1 MKLLKAEITE
11 FGKYRQF
18 SFDFTA
24 GNQLIF
30 GANEAGKSTLYH
42 FIKAI
47 LFGFP
52 KKQKRKRDYEID
64 HAYYGGALEIEI
76 DGEVLRIERMKH
88 LNKGKATVI
97 IGDEIFPESYLQK
110 RLAPLDSQLFEQVFT
125 FDQEQLQ
132 QITQLDEKHLQSALL
147 SLGITGSQQLFLQAE
162 QEEKER
168 NKIFTSRGR
177 VLPLNQ
183 KLAEYQA
190 LQASIYT
197 LAEKQK
203 ELAVHSQQLQSL
215 KNTQKDLQK
224 QWLSLQ
230 KQAQQIK
237 QQQTHFSLFEEY
249 QSLQQKDL
257 QLADAADVQVLQQF
271 MQQSQQLNQD
281 IQVLESRLSQLEQ
294 KQLSKR
300 YLFYLDHEEQI
311 DQLLQSE
318 GTLYQDI
325 QAHKQITQQLAQL
338 PDNTKVQ
345 ETVSQEF
352 VAQYTQIQTQLATLT
367 SQITSAQH
375 NQQVAEEKLNQFERQ
390 HPELF
395 AQIKATTSTKPL
407 LITGFVGVLLSLL
420 LMKFSPLF
428 GGLVFVST
436 ILLVGLLYLQV
447 YRALDSEPIKQQWR
461 LYLQDL
467 DEKNQAYQNLLEE
480 QRTMQEKFQ
489 ALRSQLPL
497 DLQHLDHVSFIQEL
511 AKRDQAAQISKN
523 AQQQRQM
530 LNAKLAQLNQ
540 NMAQFRKTAD
550 FLYEWLPIANL
561 SIAEQLGKIRQFKE
575 EMQQEKIARASHP
588 VTQIMEQISQKRQAQ
603 QDLLK
608 QNQTLLA
615 KYQIQQ
621 VSDLELWFRQMQE
634 RASQVKR
641 KTELAQMLKGLY
653 PDAMTKEQ
661 LASQEQ
667 QILSQE
673 TQLQVQKDQNLTQIK
688 QIEVSLAQQMK
699 DLTLPQLYQKEEQL
713 KAEIQELIYEWSV
726 HFVIEKQ
733 LQFLADQLSE
743 SQLPF
748 LFEKA
753 GLYMQILT
761 NQRYDKVQ
769 MKDNELF
776 VNQQSIYQLST
787 GTKDQLIMALR
798 FAYLAVQ
805 QKNISP
811 VVIDDGWL
819 HYDSQRKRSLA
830 QLLAEFA
837 KDYQVICLSSDREM
851 VSYYQELHQ
860 VVKPLS

>member
-18 SFDFTA
+18 SFDFTG

-42 FIKAI
+42 FIKAM

-52 KKQKRKRDYEID
+52 KKQKRKRDYETD

-190 LQASIYT
+190 LQANIYT

-203 ELAVHSQQLQSL
+203 ELAAQSQQLQSL
-215 KNTQKDLQK
+215 KNAQKDLQK

-271 MQQSQQLNQD
+271 MQQSQQLSQD
-281 IQVLESRLSQLEQ
+281 IQVLESRVSQLEQ

-311 DQLLQSE
+311 SQLLQSE

-325 QAHKQITQQLAQL
+325 QAHKQITQQLVQL

-352 VAQYTQIQTQLATLT
+352 VAQYTQIQSQLATLT
-367 SQITSAQH
+367 SQLTHAQH
-375 NQQVAEEKLNQFERQ
+375 AQQVAEEKLNQFERQ

-395 AQIKATTSTKPL
+395 AQTEVTTSTKPL

-436 ILLVGLLYLQV
+436 ILLVGLLYLRV

-480 QRTMQEKFQ
+480 QGTMQEKFQ

-530 LNAKLAQLNQ
+530 LNTKLAQLNQ

-621 VSDLELWFRQMQE
+621 VSDLPLWFRQMQE

-699 DLTLPQLYQKEEQL
+699 DLTLPELYQKEAQL
-713 KAEIQELIYEWSV
+713 KSEIQELIYEWSV

-733 LQFLADQLSE
+733 LQFMADQLSE

-798 FAYLAVQ
+798 FAYLAMQ
-805 QKNISP
+805 QKSISP

>member
-30 GANEAGKSTLYH
+30 GANETGKSTLYH
-42 FIKAI
+42 FIKAM

-52 KKQKRKRDYEID
+52 KKQKRKRDYETD

-183 KLAEYQA
+183 KLAEYQVLKA
-190 LQASIYT
+190 NIYT

-203 ELAVHSQQLQSL
+203 ELAAQSQQLQSL
-215 KNTQKDLQK
+215 KNAQKDLQK
-224 QWLSLQ
+224 QWLSIQ
-230 KQAQQIK
+230 KQAQKIK
-237 QQQTHFSLFEEY
+237 QQQTHFALFEEY

-271 MQQSQQLNQD
+271 MQQSQQLSQD

-311 DQLLQSE
+311 SQLLQSE

-338 PDNTKVQ
+338 PDNTQDQ

-367 SQITSAQH
+367 SQLTHAQH
-375 NQQVAEEKLNQFERQ
+375 NQQVAEEKLNQFEQQ

-395 AQIKATTSTKPL
+395 AQTKATNSPKPL
-407 LITGFVGVLLSLL
+407 IITGIVGGLLSLL

-428 GGLVFVST
+428 GGLVFVLT
-436 ILLVGLLYLQV
+436 FILVGLLYLRV

-467 DEKNQAYQNLLEE
+467 DEKNQVYQNLLDE
-480 QRTMQEKFQ
+480 QGTMQEKFQ

-530 LNAKLAQLNQ
+530 LNAKLAQLDQ
-540 NMAQFRKTAD
+540 NMAQFRQTAD
-550 FLYEWLPIANL
+550 FLYEWLPIAHL
-561 SIAEQLGKIRQFKE
+561 TIVEQLRQIRQFKE
-575 EMQQEKIARASHP
+575 EMQQEKIARAAHP

-621 VSDLELWFRQMQE
+621 VSDLPLWFRQMQE

-653 PDAMTKEQ
+653 PDAMTKAQ

-667 QILSQE
+667 EILRQE

-699 DLTLPQLYQKEEQL
+699 DLTLPELYQKEEQL

-733 LQFLADQLSE
+733 LHFLADQLSE
-743 SQLPF
+743 SQLPY
-748 LFEKA
+748 LFEQA
-753 GLYMQILT
+753 GHFMQILT
-761 NQRYDKVQ
+761 NQRYDKIQ
-769 MKDNELF
+769 MKENELF

-798 FAYLAVQ
+798 FAYLAMQ

-830 QLLAEFA
+830 QLLAAFA

>member
-42 FIKAI
+42 FIKAM

-52 KKQKRKRDYEID
+52 KKQKRKRDYETN

-190 LQASIYT
+190 LQANIYT

-203 ELAVHSQQLQSL
+203 ELAAQSQQLQTL
-215 KNTQKDLQK
+215 KNAQKDLQK

-271 MQQSQQLNQD
+271 MQQSQQLSQD

-311 DQLLQSE
+311 DHLLQSE

-338 PDNTKVQ
+338 PDNIQDQV
-345 ETVSQEF
+345 TVSQGF

-367 SQITSAQH
+367 SQLTSAQH

-395 AQIKATTSTKPL
+395 AQIKATTSPKPL
-407 LITGFVGVLLSLL
+407 LITGMVGVLLSLL
-420 LMKFSPLF
+420 FMKFSPLF
-428 GGLVFVST
+428 GGLVFVLT
-436 ILLVGLLYLQV
+436 ILLAGLLYVRV
-447 YRALDSEPIKQQWR
+447 YRASDSEPIKQQWR

-467 DEKNQAYQNLLEE
+467 DEKNQTYQNLLDE
-480 QRTMQEKFQ
+480 QRTMQDKFQ
-489 ALRSQLPL
+489 VLRSQLPL

-523 AQQQRQM
+523 AQQQRQD
-530 LNAKLAQLNQ
+530 LRAKLAQLDQ

-550 FLYEWLPIANL
+550 FLYEWLPIAHL
-561 SIAEQLGKIRQFKE
+561 TIAEQLGQIRQFKE
-575 EMQQEKIARASHP
+575 EMQKEKIARAAHP

-621 VSDLELWFRQMQE
+621 VSDLPLWFRQMQE

-661 LASQEQ
+661 LASQEK

-673 TQLQVQKDQNLTQIK
+673 TQLQMQQDQNLTQIK
-688 QIEVSLAQQMK
+688 QIEVSLAQQMN
-699 DLTLPQLYQKEEQL
+699 DLTLPQLYQKEAQL
-713 KAEIQELIYEWSV
+713 KSEIQELIYEWSV

-743 SQLPF
+743 SQLPY
-748 LFEKA
+748 LFEQA
-753 GLYMQILT
+753 GHFMQILT
-761 NQRYDKVQ
+761 NQRYDKIQ
-769 MKDNELF
+769 MKENELF

-798 FAYLAVQ
+798 FAYLAMQ
-805 QKNISP
+805 RKNISP

>member
-42 FIKAI
+42 FIKAM

-52 KKQKRKRDYEID
+52 KKQKRKRDYETD

-132 QITQLDEKHLQSALL
+132 QITQLDEKYLQAALL

-190 LQASIYT
+190 LQANIYT

-203 ELAVHSQQLQSL
+203 ELAAQSQQLQSL
-215 KNTQKDLQK
+215 KNAQKDLQK

-271 MQQSQQLNQD
+271 MQQSQQLSQD
-281 IQVLESRLSQLEQ
+281 IQVLESRVSQLEQ

-311 DQLLQSE
+311 SQLLQSE

-352 VAQYTQIQTQLATLT
+352 VAQYTQIQSQLATLT
-367 SQITSAQH
+367 SQLTHAQH
-375 NQQVAEEKLNQFERQ
+375 AQQVAEEKLNQFEQQ

-395 AQIKATTSTKPL
+395 AQTKATTSPKPL

-436 ILLVGLLYLQV
+436 ILLVGLLYLRV

-480 QRTMQEKFQ
+480 QGTMQEKFQ

-540 NMAQFRKTAD
+540 NMTQFRKTAD

-621 VSDLELWFRQMQE
+621 ISDLPLWFRQMQE

-699 DLTLPQLYQKEEQL
+699 DLTLPELYQKEEQL

-733 LQFLADQLSE
+733 LQFMADQLSE

-798 FAYLAVQ
+798 FAYLAMQ
-805 QKNISP
+805 QKSISP

-851 VSYYQELHQ
+851 VTYYQELHQ

>member
-42 FIKAI
+42 FIKAM

-52 KKQKRKRDYEID
+52 KKQKRKRDYETD

-132 QITQLDEKHLQSALL
+132 QITQLDEKYLQSALL

-190 LQASIYT
+190 LQANIYT

-203 ELAVHSQQLQSL
+203 ELAAQSQQLQSL
-215 KNTQKDLQK
+215 KNAQKDLQK
-224 QWLSLQ
+224 QWLSIQ
-230 KQAQQIK
+230 KQAQKIK
-237 QQQTHFSLFEEY
+237 QQQTHFALFEEY

-311 DQLLQSE
+311 SQLLQSE

-338 PDNTKVQ
+338 PDNTQDQ

-367 SQITSAQH
+367 SQLTHAQH
-375 NQQVAEEKLNQFERQ
+375 TQKVAEEKLNQFEQQ

-395 AQIKATTSTKPL
+395 AQTKATTSPKPL
-407 LITGFVGVLLSLL
+407 IITGFVGVLFSLL

-428 GGLVFVST
+428 GGLVFVLT
-436 ILLVGLLYLQV
+436 ILLAGFLYLRV
-447 YRALDSEPIKQQWR
+447 YRTSDSEPIKQQWR

-467 DEKNQAYQNLLEE
+467 DEKNQVYQNLLDE
-480 QRTMQEKFQ
+480 QRTLQDQFQ

-523 AQQQRQM
+523 VQQQRQT
-530 LNAKLAQLNQ
+530 LRAKLAQLDQ
-540 NMAQFRKTAD
+540 NMAQFRQTAD
-550 FLYEWLPIANL
+550 FLYEWLPIAHL
-561 SIAEQLGKIRQFKE
+561 TIAEQLGQIRQFKE
-575 EMQQEKIARASHP
+575 EMQKEKMARAAHP

-621 VSDLELWFRQMQE
+621 VSDLPLWFRQMQE

-653 PDAMTKEQ
+653 PDAMTKAQ

-667 QILSQE
+667 EILRQE

-699 DLTLPQLYQKEEQL
+699 DLTLPELYQKEEQL

-733 LQFLADQLSE
+733 LQFMADQLSE
-743 SQLPF
+743 SQLPY
-748 LFEKA
+748 LFEQA
-753 GLYMQILT
+753 GHFMQILT
-761 NQRYDKVQ
+761 NQRYDKIQ
-769 MKDNELF
+769 MKENELF

-798 FAYLAVQ
+798 FAYLSVQ

>member
-11 FGKYRQF
+11 FGKYHQF

-42 FIKAI
+42 FIKAM

-52 KKQKRKRDYEID
+52 KKQKRKRDYETN

-110 RLAPLDSQLFEQVFT
+110 RLSPLDSQLFEQVFT

-190 LQASIYT
+190 LQANIYT

-203 ELAVHSQQLQSL
+203 ELAAQSQQLQSL
-215 KNTQKDLQK
+215 KNAQKDLQK

-230 KQAQQIK
+230 KKAQKIK
-237 QQQTHFSLFEEY
+237 QQQTHFALFEEY

-271 MQQSQQLNQD
+271 MQQSQQLSQD

-311 DQLLQSE
+311 SKLLQSE

-338 PDNTKVQ
+338 PDNTQDQ

-367 SQITSAQH
+367 SQLTHAQH
-375 NQQVAEEKLNQFERQ
+375 NQQVAEEKLNQFEQQ

-395 AQIKATTSTKPL
+395 AQTKATNSPKPL
-407 LITGFVGVLLSLL
+407 IITGIVGGLLSLL

-428 GGLVFVST
+428 GGLVFVLT
-436 ILLVGLLYLQV
+436 FLLVGLLYLRV
-447 YRALDSEPIKQQWR
+447 YRASDNEPIKQQWR

-467 DEKNQAYQNLLEE
+467 DEKNQVYQNLLEE
-480 QRTMQEKFQ
+480 QRTLQDQFQ

-523 AQQQRQM
+523 AQQQRQT
-530 LNAKLAQLNQ
+530 LRAKLAQLDQ

-550 FLYEWLPIANL
+550 FLYEWLPIAHL
-561 SIAEQLGKIRQFKE
+561 TIAEQLGQIRQFKE
-575 EMQQEKIARASHP
+575 EMQKEKIARAAHP

-621 VSDLELWFRQMQE
+621 VSDLPLWFRQMQE

-653 PDAMTKEQ
+653 PDAMTKAQ

-667 QILSQE
+667 EILRQE

-699 DLTLPQLYQKEEQL
+699 DLTLPELYQKEEQI

-743 SQLPF
+743 SQLPY
-748 LFEKA
+748 LFEQA
-753 GLYMQILT
+753 GHFMQILT
-761 NQRYDKVQ
+761 NQRYDKIQ
-769 MKDNELF
+769 MKENELF

-798 FAYLAVQ
+798 FAYLAMQ
-805 QKNISP
+805 QKSISP

-830 QLLAEFA
+830 QLLAAFA

>member
-42 FIKAI
+42 FIKAM

-52 KKQKRKRDYEID
+52 KKQKRKRDYETN

-183 KLAEYQA
+183 KLAEYQV
-190 LQASIYT
+190 LQANIYT

-203 ELAVHSQQLQSL
+203 ELAVQSQQLQTL
-215 KNTQKDLQK
+215 KNAQKDLQK

-271 MQQSQQLNQD
+271 MQQSQQLSQD

-311 DQLLQSE
+311 DHLLQSE

-338 PDNTKVQ
+338 PDNIQDQV
-345 ETVSQEF
+345 TVSQEF

-367 SQITSAQH
+367 SQLTSAQH

-395 AQIKATTSTKPL
+395 AQTEVTTSPKPL
-407 LITGFVGVLLSLL
+407 IITGMVGVLLSLL

-428 GGLVFVST
+428 GGLVFVLT
-436 ILLVGLLYLQV
+436 ILLAGLLYVRV
-447 YRALDSEPIKQQWR
+447 YRASDSEPIKQQWR

-467 DEKNQAYQNLLEE
+467 DEKNQTYQNLLDE
-480 QRTMQEKFQ
+480 QRTMQDEFQ

-523 AQQQRQM
+523 AQQQRQD
-530 LNAKLAQLNQ
+530 LRAKLAQLDQ

-550 FLYEWLPIANL
+550 FLYEWLPIAHL
-561 SIAEQLGKIRQFKE
+561 TIAEQLGQIRQFKE
-575 EMQQEKIARASHP
+575 EMQKEKIARAAHP

-621 VSDLELWFRQMQE
+621 VSDLPLWFRQMQE

-641 KTELAQMLKGLY
+641 KTELAQMLKDLY

-661 LASQEQ
+661 LANQEQ

-673 TQLQVQKDQNLTQIK
+673 KQLQVQQDQNLTQIK
-688 QIEVSLAQQMK
+688 QIEVSLDQQMK
-699 DLTLPQLYQKEEQL
+699 DLTLPELYQKEEQL

-726 HFVIEKQ
+726 HFVIGKQ
-733 LQFLADQLSE
+733 LQFMADQLSE
-743 SQLPF
+743 SQLPL
-748 LFEKA
+748 LFEQA
-753 GLYMQILT
+753 GHFMQILT
-761 NQRYDKVQ
+761 NQRYDRIQ
-769 MKDNELF
+769 MKENELF

-798 FAYLAVQ
+798 FAYLAMQ

>member
-30 GANEAGKSTLYH
+30 GANETGKSTLYH
-42 FIKAI
+42 FIKAM

-52 KKQKRKRDYEID
+52 KKQKRKRDYETD

-190 LQASIYT
+190 LQANIYT

-203 ELAVHSQQLQSL
+203 ELAAQSQQLQSL
-215 KNTQKDLQK
+215 KNAQKDLQK
-224 QWLSLQ
+224 QWLSIQ
-230 KQAQQIK
+230 KQAQKIK
-237 QQQTHFSLFEEY
+237 QQQTHFALFEEY

-271 MQQSQQLNQD
+271 MQQSQQLSQD

-311 DQLLQSE
+311 SQLLQSE

-338 PDNTKVQ
+338 PDNTQDQ

-367 SQITSAQH
+367 SQLTHAQH
-375 NQQVAEEKLNQFERQ
+375 NQQVAEEKLNQFEQQ

-395 AQIKATTSTKPL
+395 AQTKETNSPKPL
-407 LITGFVGVLLSLL
+407 IITGIVGALLSLL

-428 GGLVFVST
+428 GGLVFVLT
-436 ILLVGLLYLQV
+436 FILVGLLYLRV
-447 YRALDSEPIKQQWR
+447 YRASDNEPIKQQWR

-467 DEKNQAYQNLLEE
+467 DEKNQVYQNLLDE
-480 QRTMQEKFQ
+480 QRTLQDQFQ

-540 NMAQFRKTAD
+540 NMAQFRQTAD

-575 EMQQEKIARASHP
+575 EMQQEKIARAAHP

-621 VSDLELWFRQMQE
+621 VSDLPLWFRQMQE

-653 PDAMTKEQ
+653 PDAMTKAQ

-667 QILSQE
+667 EILRQE

-688 QIEVSLAQQMK
+688 QIEVSVAQQMN
-699 DLTLPQLYQKEEQL
+699 DLTLPELYQKEAQL
-713 KAEIQELIYEWSV
+713 KSEIQELIYEWSV

-733 LQFLADQLSE
+733 LHFLADQLSE
-743 SQLPF
+743 SQLPY
-748 LFEKA
+748 LFEQA
-753 GLYMQILT
+753 GHFMQILT
-761 NQRYDKVQ
+761 NQRYDKIQ
-769 MKDNELF
+769 MKENELF

-798 FAYLAVQ
+798 FAYLAMQ
-805 QKNISP
+805 QKSISP

>member
-18 SFDFTA
+18 SFDFTG

-42 FIKAI
+42 FIKAM

-52 KKQKRKRDYEID
+52 KKQKRKRDYETD

-132 QITQLDEKHLQSALL
+132 QITQLDEKYLQAALL

-190 LQASIYT
+190 LQANIYT

-203 ELAVHSQQLQSL
+203 ELAAQSQQLQSL
-215 KNTQKDLQK
+215 KNAQKDLQK

-271 MQQSQQLNQD
+271 MQQSQQLSQD
-281 IQVLESRLSQLEQ
+281 IQVLESRVSQLEQ

-311 DQLLQSE
+311 SQLLQSE

-352 VAQYTQIQTQLATLT
+352 VAQYTQIQSQLATLT
-367 SQITSAQH
+367 SQLTHAQH
-375 NQQVAEEKLNQFERQ
+375 AQQVAEEKLNQFEQQ

-395 AQIKATTSTKPL
+395 AQTKATTSPKPL

-436 ILLVGLLYLQV
+436 ILLVGLLYLRV

-480 QRTMQEKFQ
+480 QGTMQEKFQ

-540 NMAQFRKTAD
+540 NMTQFRKTAD

-621 VSDLELWFRQMQE
+621 ISDLPLWFRQMQE

-699 DLTLPQLYQKEEQL
+699 DLTLPELYQKEEQL

-733 LQFLADQLSE
+733 LQFMADQLSE

-798 FAYLAVQ
+798 FAYLAMQ
-805 QKNISP
+805 QKSISP

-851 VSYYQELHQ
+851 VTYYQELHQ

>member
-42 FIKAI
+42 FIKAM

-52 KKQKRKRDYEID
+52 KKQKRKRDYETD

-190 LQASIYT
+190 LQANIYT

-203 ELAVHSQQLQSL
+203 ELAAQSQQLQSL
-215 KNTQKDLQK
+215 KNAQKDLQK
-224 QWLSLQ
+224 QWLSVQ
-230 KQAQQIK
+230 KQAQKIK
-237 QQQTHFSLFEEY
+237 QQQTHFALFEEY

-271 MQQSQQLNQD
+271 MQQSQQLSQD

-311 DQLLQSE
+311 SQLLQSE

-352 VAQYTQIQTQLATLT
+352 VAQYTQIQTQLATLA
-367 SQITSAQH
+367 SQLTHAQH
-375 NQQVAEEKLNQFERQ
+375 NQQVAEEKLNQFEQQ

-395 AQIKATTSTKPL
+395 AQTKETNSPKPL
-407 LITGFVGVLLSLL
+407 IITGIVGALLSLL

-428 GGLVFVST
+428 GGLVFVLT
-436 ILLVGLLYLQV
+436 FILVGLLYLRV
-447 YRALDSEPIKQQWR
+447 YRASDNEPIKQQWR

-467 DEKNQAYQNLLEE
+467 DEKNQVYQNLLDE
-480 QRTMQEKFQ
+480 QRTLQDQFQ

-540 NMAQFRKTAD
+540 NMAQFRQTAD

-575 EMQQEKIARASHP
+575 EMQQEKIARAAHP

-621 VSDLELWFRQMQE
+621 VSDLPLWFRQMQE

-653 PDAMTKEQ
+653 PDAMTKAQ

-667 QILSQE
+667 EILRQE

-699 DLTLPQLYQKEEQL
+699 DLTLPELYQKEEQL

-733 LQFLADQLSE
+733 LHFLADQLSE
-743 SQLPF
+743 SQLPY
-748 LFEKA
+748 LFEQA
-753 GLYMQILT
+753 GHFMQILT
-761 NQRYDKVQ
+761 NQRYDKIQ
-769 MKDNELF
+769 MKENELF

-798 FAYLAVQ
+798 FAYLAMQ

-830 QLLAEFA
+830 QLLAAFA

-851 VSYYQELHQ
+851 VSYYQELKQ

>member
-42 FIKAI
+42 FIKAM

-52 KKQKRKRDYEID
+52 KKQKRKRDYETN

-132 QITQLDEKHLQSALL
+132 QITQLDEKYLQSALL

-190 LQASIYT
+190 LQANIHT

-203 ELAVHSQQLQSL
+203 ELATQSQQLQTL
-215 KNTQKDLQK
+215 KNAQKDLQK

-271 MQQSQQLNQD
+271 MQQSQQLSQD

-311 DQLLQSE
+311 DHLLQSE

-338 PDNTKVQ
+338 PDNTQDQV
-345 ETVSQEF
+345 TVSQEF

-367 SQITSAQH
+367 SQLTSAQH

-395 AQIKATTSTKPL
+395 AQTEVTTSPKPL
-407 LITGFVGVLLSLL
+407 IITGMVGVLLSLL

-428 GGLVFVST
+428 GGLVFVLT
-436 ILLVGLLYLQV
+436 ILLAGLLYVRV
-447 YRALDSEPIKQQWR
+447 YRASDSEPIKQQWR

-467 DEKNQAYQNLLEE
+467 DEKNQTYQNLLDE
-480 QRTMQEKFQ
+480 QSTMQDKFQ

-523 AQQQRQM
+523 AQQQRQD
-530 LNAKLAQLNQ
+530 LRAKLAQLDQ
-540 NMAQFRKTAD
+540 NMAHFRKTAD
-550 FLYEWLPIANL
+550 FLYEWLPIAHL
-561 SIAEQLGKIRQFKE
+561 TIAEQLGQIRQFKE
-575 EMQQEKIARASHP
+575 EMQKEKIARAAHP

-621 VSDLELWFRQMQE
+621 VSDLPLWFRQMQE

-641 KTELAQMLKGLY
+641 KTELAQMLKDLY

-661 LASQEQ
+661 LANQEQ

-673 TQLQVQKDQNLTQIK
+673 KQLQVQQDQNLTQIK

-699 DLTLPQLYQKEEQL
+699 DLTLPELYQKEEQL
-713 KAEIQELIYEWSV
+713 KAKIQELIYEWSV

-743 SQLPF
+743 SQLPL
-748 LFEKA
+748 LFEQA
-753 GLYMQILT
+753 GHFMQILT
-761 NQRYDKVQ
+761 NQRYGKIQ
-769 MKDNELF
+769 MKENELF

-798 FAYLAVQ
+798 FAYLAMQ
-805 QKNISP
+805 QKSISP

>member
-42 FIKAI
+42 FIKAM

-52 KKQKRKRDYEID
+52 KKQKRKRDYETD

-97 IGDEIFPESYLQK
+97 IGDEIFSESYLQK

-132 QITQLDEKHLQSALL
+132 QITQLDEKYLQSALL

-190 LQASIYT
+190 LQANIYT

-203 ELAVHSQQLQSL
+203 ELAAQSQQLQSL
-215 KNTQKDLQK
+215 KNAQKDLQK
-224 QWLSLQ
+224 QGLSIQ
-230 KQAQQIK
+230 KQAQKIN
-237 QQQTHFSLFEEY
+237 QQQTHFALFEEY

-271 MQQSQQLNQD
+271 MQQSQQLSQD

-311 DQLLQSE
+311 SQLLQSE

-338 PDNTKVQ
+338 PDNTQDQ

-352 VAQYTQIQTQLATLT
+352 VAQYTQIQTQLATLA
-367 SQITSAQH
+367 SQLTHAQH
-375 NQQVAEEKLNQFERQ
+375 NQQVAESKLNQFEQQ

-395 AQIKATTSTKPL
+395 AQTKATNSPKPL
-407 LITGFVGVLLSLL
+407 IITGIVGGLLSLL

-428 GGLVFVST
+428 GGLVFVLT
-436 ILLVGLLYLQV
+436 FILVGLLYVRV
-447 YRALDSEPIKQQWR
+447 YRASDNEPIKQQWR

-467 DEKNQAYQNLLEE
+467 DEKNQVYQNLLDE
-480 QRTMQEKFQ
+480 QGTMQEKFQ

-523 AQQQRQM
+523 TQQQRQM
-530 LNAKLAQLNQ
+530 LNAKLAQLDQ
-540 NMAQFRKTAD
+540 NMAQFRQTAD

-561 SIAEQLGKIRQFKE
+561 SIAEQLGQIRQFKE
-575 EMQQEKIARASHP
+575 EMQKEKMARAAHP

-621 VSDLELWFRQMQE
+621 VSDLPLWFRQMQE

-641 KTELAQMLKGLY
+641 KTELAQMLKDLY

-667 QILSQE
+667 EILRQE

-699 DLTLPQLYQKEEQL
+699 DLTLPELYQKEEQL

-743 SQLPF
+743 SQLPY
-748 LFEKA
+748 LFEQA
-753 GLYMQILT
+753 GHFMQILT
-761 NQRYDKVQ
+761 NQRYDKIQ
-769 MKDNELF
+769 MKENELF

-798 FAYLAVQ
+798 FAYLAMQ

-830 QLLAEFA
+830 QLLAAFA

>member
-18 SFDFTA
+18 SFDFTG

-42 FIKAI
+42 FIKAM

-52 KKQKRKRDYEID
+52 KKQKRKRDYETD

-132 QITQLDEKHLQSALL
+132 QITQLDEKYLQSALL

-190 LQASIYT
+190 LQANIYT

-203 ELAVHSQQLQSL
+203 ELAAQSQQLQSL
-215 KNTQKDLQK
+215 KNAQKDLQK

-271 MQQSQQLNQD
+271 MQQSQQLSQD
-281 IQVLESRLSQLEQ
+281 IQVLESRVSQLEQ

-311 DQLLQSE
+311 SQLLQSE

-367 SQITSAQH
+367 SQLTHAQH
-375 NQQVAEEKLNQFERQ
+375 AQQVAEEKLNQFEQQ

-395 AQIKATTSTKPL
+395 AQTKATTSPKPL

-436 ILLVGLLYLQV
+436 ILLVGLLYLRV

-480 QRTMQEKFQ
+480 QGTMQEKFQ

-540 NMAQFRKTAD
+540 NMTQFRKTAD

-588 VTQIMEQISQKRQAQ
+588 VTQIMEQINQKRQAQ

-621 VSDLELWFRQMQE
+621 ISDLPLWFRQMQE

-699 DLTLPQLYQKEEQL
+699 DLTLPELYQKEEQL

-733 LQFLADQLSE
+733 LQFMADQLSE

-798 FAYLAVQ
+798 FAYLAMQ
-805 QKNISP
+805 QKSISP

>member
-42 FIKAI
+42 FIKAM

-52 KKQKRKRDYEID
+52 KKQKRKRDYETD

-190 LQASIYT
+190 LQANIHT

-203 ELAVHSQQLQSL
+203 ELAAQSQQLQTL
-215 KNTQKDLQK
+215 KNAQKDLQK

-237 QQQTHFSLFEEY
+237 QQQTHFALFEEY

-271 MQQSQQLNQD
+271 MQQSQQLSQD

-311 DQLLQSE
+311 SQLLQSE

-338 PDNTKVQ
+338 PDNTQDQ

-367 SQITSAQH
+367 SQLTHAQH
-375 NQQVAEEKLNQFERQ
+375 NQQVAEEKLNQFEQQ

-395 AQIKATTSTKPL
+395 AQTKETNSPKPL
-407 LITGFVGVLLSLL
+407 IITGIVGALLSLL

-428 GGLVFVST
+428 GGLVFVLT
-436 ILLVGLLYLQV
+436 FILVGLLYLRV
-447 YRALDSEPIKQQWR
+447 YRASDNEPIKQQWR

-467 DEKNQAYQNLLEE
+467 DEKNQVYQNLLDE
-480 QRTMQEKFQ
+480 QRTLQDQFQ

-530 LNAKLAQLNQ
+530 LNAKLAQLDQ
-540 NMAQFRKTAD
+540 NMAQFRQTAD

-575 EMQQEKIARASHP
+575 EMQQEKIARAAHP

-621 VSDLELWFRQMQE
+621 VSDLPLWFRQMQE

-653 PDAMTKEQ
+653 PDAMTKAQ

-667 QILSQE
+667 EILRQE

-699 DLTLPQLYQKEEQL
+699 DLTLPELYQKEEQL

-733 LQFLADQLSE
+733 LHFLADQLSE
-743 SQLPF
+743 SQLPY
-748 LFEKA
+748 LFEQA
-753 GLYMQILT
+753 GHFMQILT
-761 NQRYDKVQ
+761 NQRYDKIQ
-769 MKDNELF
+769 MKENELF

-798 FAYLAVQ
+798 FAYLAMQ

-830 QLLAEFA
+830 QLLAAFA

-851 VSYYQELHQ
+851 VSYYQELKQ

>member
-18 SFDFTA
+18 SFDFTG

-42 FIKAI
+42 FIKAM

-52 KKQKRKRDYEID
+52 KKQKRKRDYETN

-203 ELAVHSQQLQSL
+203 ELAAHSQQLQSL

-271 MQQSQQLNQD
+271 MQQSQQLSQD

-318 GTLYQDI
+318 GMLYQDI

-338 PDNTKVQ
+338 PDDTQDQ

-367 SQITSAQH
+367 SQLTHAQH
-375 NQQVAEEKLNQFERQ
+375 TQQVAEEKLNQFEQQ

-395 AQIKATTSTKPL
+395 DQTKATTSPKPL
-407 LITGFVGVLLSLL
+407 IITGMVGVLLSLL

-428 GGLVFVST
+428 GGLVFALT
-436 ILLVGLLYLQV
+436 ILLAGLLYLRV
-447 YRALDSEPIKQQWR
+447 YRASDSEPIKQQWR

-467 DEKNQAYQNLLEE
+467 DEKNQAYQNLLDE
-480 QRTMQEKFQ
+480 QRTLQDQFQ

-523 AQQQRQM
+523 TQQQRQT
-530 LNAKLAQLNQ
+530 LRAKLAQLDQ
-540 NMAQFRKTAD
+540 NMAQFRQTAD
-550 FLYEWLPIANL
+550 FLYEWLPIAHL
-561 SIAEQLGKIRQFKE
+561 TIAEQLGQIRQFKE
-575 EMQQEKIARASHP
+575 EMQQEKMARAAHP
-588 VTQIMEQISQKRQAQ
+588 VTQIMEQIRQKRQAQ

-621 VSDLELWFRQMQE
+621 VSDLPLWFRQMQE

-641 KTELAQMLKGLY
+641 KTELAQILKGLY
-653 PDAMTKEQ
+653 PDSMTKEQ

-667 QILSQE
+667 HILRQE

-699 DLTLPQLYQKEEQL
+699 DLTLPELYQKEAQL
-713 KAEIQELIYEWSV
+713 NSEIQELIYEWSV

-798 FAYLAVQ
+798 FAYLSMH
-805 QKNISP
+805 QKSISP

>member
-42 FIKAI
+42 FIKAM

-52 KKQKRKRDYEID
+52 KKQKRKRDYETD

-190 LQASIYT
+190 LQANIYT

-203 ELAVHSQQLQSL
+203 ELAAQSQQLQSL
-215 KNTQKDLQK
+215 KNAQKDLQK
-224 QWLSLQ
+224 QGLSLQ
-230 KQAQQIK
+230 KQAQKIK
-237 QQQTHFSLFEEY
+237 QQQTHFALFEEY

-257 QLADAADVQVLQQF
+257 QLADAADIQALQQF
-271 MQQSQQLNQD
+271 MQQSQQLSQD

-311 DQLLQSE
+311 SQLLQSE

-338 PDNTKVQ
+338 PDNTQDQ

-352 VAQYTQIQTQLATLT
+352 VTQYTQIQTQLATLT
-367 SQITSAQH
+367 SQLTHAQH
-375 NQQVAEEKLNQFERQ
+375 NQQVAEEKLNQFEQQ

-395 AQIKATTSTKPL
+395 AQTKATNSPKPL
-407 LITGFVGVLLSLL
+407 IITGIVGVLLSLL

-428 GGLVFVST
+428 GGLVFVLT
-436 ILLVGLLYLQV
+436 LLLVGLLYLRV
-447 YRALDSEPIKQQWR
+447 YRASDNEPIKQQWR

-467 DEKNQAYQNLLEE
+467 DEKNQVYQNLLDE
-480 QRTMQEKFQ
+480 QRTLQDQFQ

-511 AKRDQAAQISKN
+511 SKRDQAAQISKN
-523 AQQQRQM
+523 VQQQRQT
-530 LNAKLAQLNQ
+530 LRAKLAQLDQ
-540 NMAQFRKTAD
+540 NMAQFRQTAD
-550 FLYEWLPIANL
+550 FLYEWLPIAHL
-561 SIAEQLGKIRQFKE
+561 TIAEQLGQIRQFKE
-575 EMQQEKIARASHP
+575 EMQKEKMARAAHP

-621 VSDLELWFRQMQE
+621 VSDLPLWFRQMQE

-641 KTELAQMLKGLY
+641 KTELAQMLKDLY
-653 PDAMTKEQ
+653 PDAMTKAQ

-667 QILSQE
+667 EILSQE

-699 DLTLPQLYQKEEQL
+699 DLTLPELYQKEEQL

-743 SQLPF
+743 SQLPY
-748 LFEKA
+748 LFEQA
-753 GLYMQILT
+753 GHFMKILT
-761 NQRYDKVQ
+761 NQRYDKIQ
-769 MKDNELF
+769 MKENELF

-798 FAYLAVQ
+798 FAYLAMQ

-830 QLLAEFA
+830 QLLAAFA

-851 VSYYQELHQ
+851 VSYYQELKQ

>member
-42 FIKAI
+42 FIKAM

-52 KKQKRKRDYEID
+52 KKQKRKRDYETD

-190 LQASIYT
+190 LQANIYT

-203 ELAVHSQQLQSL
+203 ELAAQSQQLQSL
-215 KNTQKDLQK
+215 KNAQKDLQK

-271 MQQSQQLNQD
+271 MQQSQQLSQD
-281 IQVLESRLSQLEQ
+281 IQVLESRVSQLEQ

-311 DQLLQSE
+311 SQLLQSE

-352 VAQYTQIQTQLATLT
+352 VAQYTQIQSQLATLT
-367 SQITSAQH
+367 SQLTHAQH
-375 NQQVAEEKLNQFERQ
+375 AQQVAEEKLNQFEQQ

-395 AQIKATTSTKPL
+395 AQTKAPTSPKPL
-407 LITGFVGVLLSLL
+407 IITGMVGVLLSLL

-436 ILLVGLLYLQV
+436 ILLVGLLYVRV
-447 YRALDSEPIKQQWR
+447 YRASDNEPIKQQWR

-480 QRTMQEKFQ
+480 QGTMQEKFQ

-523 AQQQRQM
+523 AQQQRQT
-530 LNAKLAQLNQ
+530 LRAKLAQLDQ
-540 NMAQFRKTAD
+540 NMAQFRQTAD
-550 FLYEWLPIANL
+550 FLYEWLPIAHL
-561 SIAEQLGKIRQFKE
+561 TIAEQLGQIRQFKE
-575 EMQQEKIARASHP
+575 EMQQEKIARAAHP

-621 VSDLELWFRQMQE
+621 VSDLPLWFRQMQE

-641 KTELAQMLKGLY
+641 KTELAQMLKDLY

-661 LASQEQ
+661 LANQEQ

-673 TQLQVQKDQNLTQIK
+673 TQLQVQQDQNLTQIK

-699 DLTLPQLYQKEEQL
+699 DLTLPELYQKEEQL

-726 HFVIEKQ
+726 HFVIGKQ
-733 LQFLADQLSE
+733 LQFMADQLSE
-743 SQLPF
+743 SQLPL
-748 LFEKA
+748 LFEQA
-753 GLYMQILT
+753 GNFMQILT
-761 NQRYDKVQ
+761 NQRYDKIQ
-769 MKDNELF
+769 MKENELF

-798 FAYLAVQ
+798 FAYLTMQ

>member
-18 SFDFTA
+18 SFDFTG

-42 FIKAI
+42 FIKAM

-52 KKQKRKRDYEID
+52 KKQKRKRDYETD

-132 QITQLDEKHLQSALL
+132 QITQLDEKYLQAALL

-190 LQASIYT
+190 LQANIYT

-203 ELAVHSQQLQSL
+203 ELAAQSQQLQSL
-215 KNTQKDLQK
+215 KNAQKDLQK

-271 MQQSQQLNQD
+271 MQQSQQLSQD
-281 IQVLESRLSQLEQ
+281 IQVLESRVSQLEQ

-318 GTLYQDI
+318 GMLYQDI

-352 VAQYTQIQTQLATLT
+352 VAQYTQIQSQLATLT
-367 SQITSAQH
+367 SQLTHAQH
-375 NQQVAEEKLNQFERQ
+375 AQQVAEEKLNQFEQQ

-395 AQIKATTSTKPL
+395 AQTKATTSPKPL

-436 ILLVGLLYLQV
+436 ILLVGLLYV
-447 YRALDSEPIKQQWR
+447 RIYRALDSEPIKQQWR

-480 QRTMQEKFQ
+480 QGTMQEKFQ

-621 VSDLELWFRQMQE
+621 VSDLPLWFRQMQE

-641 KTELAQMLKGLY
+641 KTELAQILKGLY
-653 PDAMTKEQ
+653 PDSMTKEQ

-667 QILSQE
+667 HILSQE

-699 DLTLPQLYQKEEQL
+699 DLTLPELYQKGEQL

-733 LQFLADQLSE
+733 LQFMADQLSE

-798 FAYLAVQ
+798 FAYLAMH
-805 QKNISP
+805 QKSISP

>member
-18 SFDFTA
+18 SFDFTG

-42 FIKAI
+42 FIKAM

-52 KKQKRKRDYEID
+52 KKQKRKRDYETD

-132 QITQLDEKHLQSALL
+132 QITQLDEKYLQAALL

-190 LQASIYT
+190 LQANIYT

-203 ELAVHSQQLQSL
+203 ELAAQSQQLQSL
-215 KNTQKDLQK
+215 KNAQKDLQK

-271 MQQSQQLNQD
+271 MQQSQQLSQD
-281 IQVLESRLSQLEQ
+281 IQVLESRVSQLEQ

-311 DQLLQSE
+311 SQLLQSE

-352 VAQYTQIQTQLATLT
+352 VAQYTQIQSQLATLT
-367 SQITSAQH
+367 SQLTHAQH
-375 NQQVAEEKLNQFERQ
+375 AQQVAEEKLNQFEQQ

-395 AQIKATTSTKPL
+395 AQTKATTSPKPL

-436 ILLVGLLYLQV
+436 ILLVGLLYLRV

-480 QRTMQEKFQ
+480 QGTMQEKFQ

-530 LNAKLAQLNQ
+530 LNAKLAQLDQ
-540 NMAQFRKTAD
+540 NMAQFRQTAD
-550 FLYEWLPIANL
+550 FLYEWLPIAHL
-561 SIAEQLGKIRQFKE
+561 TIAEQLGQIRQFKE
-575 EMQQEKIARASHP
+575 EMQKEKMARAAHP

-621 VSDLELWFRQMQE
+621 VSDLPLWFRQMQE

-641 KTELAQMLKGLY
+641 KTELAQILKGLY
-653 PDAMTKEQ
+653 PDSMTKEQ

-667 QILSQE
+667 HILSQE

-699 DLTLPQLYQKEEQL
+699 DLTLPELYQKGEQL

-733 LQFLADQLSE
+733 LQFMADQLSE

-798 FAYLAVQ
+798 FAYLAMQ
-805 QKNISP
+805 QKSISP

>member
-42 FIKAI
+42 FIKAM

-52 KKQKRKRDYEID
+52 KKQKRKRDYETN

-190 LQASIYT
+190 LQANIHT

-203 ELAVHSQQLQSL
+203 ELAAQSQQLQTL
-215 KNTQKDLQK
+215 KNAQKDLQK

-257 QLADAADVQVLQQF
+257 QLADDADIQVLQQF
-271 MQQSQQLNQD
+271 MQQSQQLSQD

-311 DQLLQSE
+311 DHLLQRE

-338 PDNTKVQ
+338 PDNTKEQ
-345 ETVSQEF
+345 ATVSQEF
-352 VAQYTQIQTQLATLT
+352 VTQYTQIQSQLATLT
-367 SQITSAQH
+367 SQLTSAQH
-375 NQQVAEEKLNQFERQ
+375 NQQVVEEKLNQFERQ

-395 AQIKATTSTKPL
+395 AQTEVTTSPKPL
-407 LITGFVGVLLSLL
+407 IITGMVGVLLSLL
-420 LMKFSPLF
+420 LMKFSALF
-428 GGLVFVST
+428 GGLVFVLT
-436 ILLVGLLYLQV
+436 IFFAGLLYIRF
-447 YRALDSEPIKQQWR
+447 YRASDNEPIKQQWR

-467 DEKNQAYQNLLEE
+467 DEKNQAYQNLLDE
-480 QRTMQEKFQ
+480 QRTMQDKFQ

-523 AQQQRQM
+523 AQQQRQT
-530 LNAKLAQLNQ
+530 LRAKLAQLDQ
-540 NMAQFRKTAD
+540 NMAQFRKTSD
-550 FLYEWLPIANL
+550 FLYEWLPIAHL
-561 SIAEQLGKIRQFKE
+561 TIAEQLGQIRQFKE
-575 EMQQEKIARASHP
+575 EMQKEKIARAAHP

-621 VSDLELWFRQMQE
+621 VSDLPLWFRQIQE

-653 PDAMTKEQ
+653 PDSMTKEQ
-661 LASQEQ
+661 LVSQEQ
-667 QILSQE
+667 EILRQE

-688 QIEVSLAQQMK
+688 QIEVSVAQQMN
-699 DLTLPQLYQKEEQL
+699 DLTLPELYQKEAQL
-713 KAEIQELIYEWSV
+713 KSEIQELIYEWSV

-733 LQFLADQLSE
+733 LQFMADQLSE
-743 SQLPF
+743 SQLPY
-748 LFEKA
+748 LFEQA
-753 GLYMQILT
+753 GHFMQILT
-761 NQRYDKVQ
+761 NQRYDKIQ
-769 MKDNELF
+769 MKENELF

-798 FAYLAVQ
+798 FAYLAMQ

>member
-18 SFDFTA
+18 SFDFTG

-42 FIKAI
+42 FIKAM

-52 KKQKRKRDYEID
+52 KKQKRKRDYETD

-190 LQASIYT
+190 LQANIYT

-203 ELAVHSQQLQSL
+203 ELAAQSQQLQSL
-215 KNTQKDLQK
+215 KNAQKDLQK

-271 MQQSQQLNQD
+271 MQQSQQLSQD
-281 IQVLESRLSQLEQ
+281 IQVLESRVSQLEQ

-311 DQLLQSE
+311 SQLLQSE

-352 VAQYTQIQTQLATLT
+352 VAQYTQIQTQLATLA
-367 SQITSAQH
+367 SQLTHAQH
-375 NQQVAEEKLNQFERQ
+375 TQQVAEEKLNQFERQ

-395 AQIKATTSTKPL
+395 AQTKATTSPKPL

-436 ILLVGLLYLQV
+436 ILLVGLLYLRV
-447 YRALDSEPIKQQWR
+447 YRASDSEPIKQQWR

-467 DEKNQAYQNLLEE
+467 DEKNQVYQNLLDE
-480 QRTMQEKFQ
+480 QRTLQDQFQ

-523 AQQQRQM
+523 AQQQRQT
-530 LNAKLAQLNQ
+530 LRAKLAQLDQ
-540 NMAQFRKTAD
+540 NMAQFRQTAD
-550 FLYEWLPIANL
+550 FLYEWLPIAHL
-561 SIAEQLGKIRQFKE
+561 TIAEQLGQIRQFKE
-575 EMQQEKIARASHP
+575 EMQQEKIARAAHP

-603 QDLLK
+603 QELLK

-621 VSDLELWFRQMQE
+621 VSDLPLWFRQMQE

-641 KTELAQMLKGLY
+641 KTELAQMLKDLY
-653 PDAMTKEQ
+653 PDAMTKAQ

-667 QILSQE
+667 EILRQE

-699 DLTLPQLYQKEEQL
+699 DLTLPELYQKGEQL

-733 LQFLADQLSE
+733 LQFMADQLSE

-798 FAYLAVQ
+798 FAYLAMH
-805 QKNISP
+805 QKSISP

>member
-42 FIKAI
+42 FIKAM

-52 KKQKRKRDYEID
+52 KKQKRKRDYETD

-190 LQASIYT
+190 LQANIYT

-203 ELAVHSQQLQSL
+203 ELAAQSQQLQSL
-215 KNTQKDLQK
+215 KNAQKDLQK
-224 QWLSLQ
+224 QWLSVQ
-230 KQAQQIK
+230 KQAQKIK
-237 QQQTHFSLFEEY
+237 QQQTHFALFEEY

-271 MQQSQQLNQD
+271 MQQSQQLSQD

-311 DQLLQSE
+311 SQLLQSE

-338 PDNTKVQ
+338 PDNTQDQ
-345 ETVSQEF
+345 ETVSKEF

-367 SQITSAQH
+367 SQLTHAQH
-375 NQQVAEEKLNQFERQ
+375 NQQVAEEKLNQFEQQ

-395 AQIKATTSTKPL
+395 AQTKATNSPKPL
-407 LITGFVGVLLSLL
+407 IITGIVGGLLSLL

-428 GGLVFVST
+428 GGLVFVLT
-436 ILLVGLLYLQV
+436 FILVGLLYLRV
-447 YRALDSEPIKQQWR
+447 YRASDNEPIKQQWR

-467 DEKNQAYQNLLEE
+467 DEKNQVYQNLLDE
-480 QRTMQEKFQ
+480 QRTLQDQFQ

-530 LNAKLAQLNQ
+530 LNAKLAQLDQ
-540 NMAQFRKTAD
+540 NMAQFRQTAD

-575 EMQQEKIARASHP
+575 EMQQEKIARAAHP

-621 VSDLELWFRQMQE
+621 VSDLPLWFRQMQE

-653 PDAMTKEQ
+653 PDAMTKAQ

-667 QILSQE
+667 EILRQE

-688 QIEVSLAQQMK
+688 QIEVSVAQQMN
-699 DLTLPQLYQKEEQL
+699 DLTLPELYQKEAQL
-713 KAEIQELIYEWSV
+713 KSEIQELIYEWSV

-733 LQFLADQLSE
+733 LHFLADQLSE
-743 SQLPF
+743 SQLPY
-748 LFEKA
+748 LFEQA
-753 GLYMQILT
+753 GHFMQILT
-761 NQRYDKVQ
+761 NQRYDKIQ
-769 MKDNELF
+769 MKANELF

-798 FAYLAVQ
+798 FAYLAMQ

-830 QLLAEFA
+830 QLLAAFA

>member
-30 GANEAGKSTLYH
+30 GANETGKSTLYH
-42 FIKAI
+42 FIKAM

-52 KKQKRKRDYEID
+52 KKQKRKRDYETD

-190 LQASIYT
+190 LKANIYT

-203 ELAVHSQQLQSL
+203 ELAAQSQQLQSL
-215 KNTQKDLQK
+215 KNAQKDLQK
-224 QWLSLQ
+224 QWLSIQ
-230 KQAQQIK
+230 KQAQKIK
-237 QQQTHFSLFEEY
+237 QQQTHFALFEEY

-271 MQQSQQLNQD
+271 MQQSQQLSQD

-311 DQLLQSE
+311 SQLLQSE

-338 PDNTKVQ
+338 PDNTQDQ

-367 SQITSAQH
+367 SQLTHAQH
-375 NQQVAEEKLNQFERQ
+375 NQQVAEEKLNQFEQQ

-395 AQIKATTSTKPL
+395 AQTKATNSPKPL
-407 LITGFVGVLLSLL
+407 IITGIVGGLLSLL

-428 GGLVFVST
+428 GGLVFVLT
-436 ILLVGLLYLQV
+436 FILVGLLYLRV

-467 DEKNQAYQNLLEE
+467 DEKNQVYQNLLDE
-480 QRTMQEKFQ
+480 QGTMQEKFQ

-497 DLQHLDHVSFIQEL
+497 DLQYLDHVSFIQEL

-530 LNAKLAQLNQ
+530 LNAKLAQLDQ
-540 NMAQFRKTAD
+540 NMAQFRQTAD
-550 FLYEWLPIANL
+550 FLYEWLPIAHL
-561 SIAEQLGKIRQFKE
+561 TIVEQLRQIRQFKE
-575 EMQQEKIARASHP
+575 EMQQEKIARAAHP

-621 VSDLELWFRQMQE
+621 VSDLPLWFRQMQE

-653 PDAMTKEQ
+653 PDAMTKAQ

-667 QILSQE
+667 EILRQE

-699 DLTLPQLYQKEEQL
+699 DLTLPELYQKEEQL

-798 FAYLAVQ
+798 FAYLAMQ
-805 QKNISP
+805 QKSISP

-830 QLLAEFA
+830 QLLAAFA

>member
-42 FIKAI
+42 FIKAM

-52 KKQKRKRDYEID
+52 KKQKRKRDYETD

-190 LQASIYT
+190 LQANIYT

-203 ELAVHSQQLQSL
+203 ELAAQSQQLQSL
-215 KNTQKDLQK
+215 KNAQKDLQK
-224 QWLSLQ
+224 QWLSIQ
-230 KQAQQIK
+230 KQAQKIK
-237 QQQTHFSLFEEY
+237 QQQTHFALFEEY

-271 MQQSQQLNQD
+271 MQQSQQLSQD

-311 DQLLQSE
+311 SQLLQSE

-338 PDNTKVQ
+338 PDNTQDQ

-367 SQITSAQH
+367 SQLTHAQH
-375 NQQVAEEKLNQFERQ
+375 NQQVAEEKLNQFEQQ

-395 AQIKATTSTKPL
+395 AQTKATNSPKPL
-407 LITGFVGVLLSLL
+407 IITGIVGGLLSLL

-428 GGLVFVST
+428 GGLVFVLT
-436 ILLVGLLYLQV
+436 FLLVGLLYLRV

-467 DEKNQAYQNLLEE
+467 DEKNQVYQNLLDE
-480 QRTMQEKFQ
+480 QGTMQEKFQ

-530 LNAKLAQLNQ
+530 LNAKLAQLDQ
-540 NMAQFRKTAD
+540 NMAQFRQTAD

-575 EMQQEKIARASHP
+575 EMQQEKIARAAHP

-621 VSDLELWFRQMQE
+621 VSDLPLWFRQMQE

-641 KTELAQMLKGLY
+641 KTELAQMLKDLY
-653 PDAMTKEQ
+653 PDSMTKAQ

-667 QILSQE
+667 EILRQE

-688 QIEVSLAQQMK
+688 QIEVSLAQQMN
-699 DLTLPQLYQKEEQL
+699 DLTLPELYQKEEQL

-743 SQLPF
+743 SQLPY
-748 LFEKA
+748 LFEQA
-753 GLYMQILT
+753 GHFMQILT
-761 NQRYDKVQ
+761 NQRYDKIQ
-769 MKDNELF
+769 MKENELF

-798 FAYLAVQ
+798 FAYLAMQ

-830 QLLAEFA
+830 QLLAAFA

>member
-42 FIKAI
+42 FIKAM

-52 KKQKRKRDYEID
+52 KKQKRKRDYETD

-190 LQASIYT
+190 LQANIYT

-203 ELAVHSQQLQSL
+203 ELAAHSQQLQSL
-215 KNTQKDLQK
+215 KNAQKDLQK
-224 QWLSLQ
+224 RWLSLQ

-311 DQLLQSE
+311 SQLLQSE
-318 GTLYQDI
+318 GTLYQDL

-338 PDNTKVQ
+338 PDDTQDQV
-345 ETVSQEF
+345 TVSQEF

-395 AQIKATTSTKPL
+395 AQTKVTTSTKPL
-407 LITGFVGVLLSLL
+407 LITGVVGVLLSLL

-428 GGLVFVST
+428 GGLVFVLT
-436 ILLVGLLYLQV
+436 IFLAGFLYLRV
-447 YRALDSEPIKQQWR
+447 YRTSDSEPIKQQWR

-467 DEKNQAYQNLLEE
+467 DEKNQTYQNLLDE
-480 QRTMQEKFQ
+480 QSTMEDKFQ

-523 AQQQRQM
+523 AQQQRQD
-530 LNAKLAQLNQ
+530 LRAKLAQLDQ
-540 NMAQFRKTAD
+540 NMAQFRQTAD
-550 FLYEWLPIANL
+550 FLYEWLPIAHL
-561 SIAEQLGKIRQFKE
+561 TIAEQLRQIRQFKE
-575 EMQQEKIARASHP
+575 EMQQEKIARAAHP

-621 VSDLELWFRQMQE
+621 VSDLPLWFRQMQE

-661 LASQEQ
+661 LANQEQ
-667 QILSQE
+667 QIIRQE

-699 DLTLPQLYQKEEQL
+699 DLTLPELYQKEEQL

-726 HFVIEKQ
+726 HFVIGKQ
-733 LQFLADQLSE
+733 LQFMADQLSE

-748 LFEKA
+748 LFEQA
-753 GLYMQILT
+753 GHFMQILT
-761 NQRYDKVQ
+761 NQRYDKIQ
-769 MKDNELF
+769 MKENELF

-798 FAYLAVQ
+798 FAYLAMQ
-805 QKNISP
+805 QKSISP

-851 VSYYQELHQ
+851 VSYYQELKQ

>member
-42 FIKAI
+42 FIKAM

-52 KKQKRKRDYEID
+52 KKQKRKRDYETN

-190 LQASIYT
+190 LQANIYT

-203 ELAVHSQQLQSL
+203 ELAAQSQQLQSL
-215 KNTQKDLQK
+215 KNAQKDLQK

-271 MQQSQQLNQD
+271 MQQSQQLSQD

-338 PDNTKVQ
+338 PDNTQDQ

-367 SQITSAQH
+367 SQLTHAQH
-375 NQQVAEEKLNQFERQ
+375 TQQVAEEKLNQFEQQ

-395 AQIKATTSTKPL
+395 DQTKATTSPKPL

-428 GGLVFVST
+428 GGLVFVLA
-436 ILLVGLLYLQV
+436 ILLVGLLYVRV
-447 YRALDSEPIKQQWR
+447 YRTSDSEPIKQQWR

-467 DEKNQAYQNLLEE
+467 DEKNQVYQNLLDE
-480 QRTMQEKFQ
+480 QRTLQDQFQ

-550 FLYEWLPIANL
+550 FLYEWLPIAHL
-561 SIAEQLGKIRQFKE
+561 TIAEQLGQIRQFKE
-575 EMQQEKIARASHP
+575 EMQKEKIARAAHP

-621 VSDLELWFRQMQE
+621 VSDLPLWFRQMQE

-641 KTELAQMLKGLY
+641 KTELAQMLKDLY
-653 PDAMTKEQ
+653 PDAMTKAQ

-667 QILSQE
+667 EILRQE

-699 DLTLPQLYQKEEQL
+699 DLTLPELYQKEEQL

-743 SQLPF
+743 SQLPY
-748 LFEKA
+748 LFEQA
-753 GLYMQILT
+753 GHFMQILS
-761 NQRYDKVQ
+761 NQRYDKIQ
-769 MKDNELF
+769 MKENELF

-798 FAYLAVQ
+798 FAYLAMQ

-830 QLLAEFA
+830 QLLAAFA

>member
-42 FIKAI
+42 FIKAM

-52 KKQKRKRDYEID
+52 KKQKRKRDYETD

-190 LQASIYT
+190 LQANIYT

-203 ELAVHSQQLQSL
+203 ELAAQSQQLQSL
-215 KNTQKDLQK
+215 KNAQKDLQK

-271 MQQSQQLNQD
+271 MQQSQQLSQD
-281 IQVLESRLSQLEQ
+281 IQVLESRVSQLEQ

-311 DQLLQSE
+311 SQLLQSE

-338 PDNTKVQ
+338 PDNTQDQ

-352 VAQYTQIQTQLATLT
+352 VAQYTQIQTQLATLA
-367 SQITSAQH
+367 SQLTHAQH
-375 NQQVAEEKLNQFERQ
+375 TQQVAEEKLNQFEQQ

-395 AQIKATTSTKPL
+395 AQIKATTSPKPL
-407 LITGFVGVLLSLL
+407 LITGFVGVFLSLL

-428 GGLVFVST
+428 GGLVFVLT
-436 ILLVGLLYLQV
+436 ILLVGLLYLRV
-447 YRALDSEPIKQQWR
+447 YRASDNEPIKQQWR

-480 QRTMQEKFQ
+480 QGTMQEKFQ

-511 AKRDQAAQISKN
+511 AKRDQAAQVSKN

-621 VSDLELWFRQMQE
+621 VSDLALWFRQMQE

-699 DLTLPQLYQKEEQL
+699 DLTLPELYQKEEQL

-733 LQFLADQLSE
+733 LQFMADQLSE

-798 FAYLAVQ
+798 FAYLAMQ
-805 QKNISP
+805 QKSISP

>member
-18 SFDFTA
+18 SFDFTG

-42 FIKAI
+42 FIKAM

-52 KKQKRKRDYEID
+52 KKQKRKRDYETD

-132 QITQLDEKHLQSALL
+132 QITQLDEKYLQAALL

-190 LQASIYT
+190 LQANIYT

-203 ELAVHSQQLQSL
+203 ELAAQSQQLQSL
-215 KNTQKDLQK
+215 KNAQKDLQK

-318 GTLYQDI
+318 GMLYQDI

-352 VAQYTQIQTQLATLT
+352 VVQYTQIQSQLATLT
-367 SQITSAQH
+367 SQLTHAQH
-375 NQQVAEEKLNQFERQ
+375 TQQVAEEKLNQFEQQ

-395 AQIKATTSTKPL
+395 AQTKATTSPKPL

-436 ILLVGLLYLQV
+436 ILLVGLLYLRV

-467 DEKNQAYQNLLEE
+467 DEKNQVYQNLLDE
-480 QRTMQEKFQ
+480 QRTLQDQFQ

-511 AKRDQAAQISKN
+511 SKRDQVAQISKN

-540 NMAQFRKTAD
+540 NMAQFRQTAD

-621 VSDLELWFRQMQE
+621 VSDLPLWFRQMQE

-699 DLTLPQLYQKEEQL
+699 DLTLPELYQKEEQL

-733 LQFLADQLSE
+733 LQFMADQLSE

-798 FAYLAVQ
+798 FAYLAMQ
-805 QKNISP
+805 QKSISP

>member
-42 FIKAI
+42 FIKAM

-52 KKQKRKRDYEID
+52 KKQKRKRDYETN

-132 QITQLDEKHLQSALL
+132 QITQLDEKYLQSALL

-190 LQASIYT
+190 LQANIHT

-203 ELAVHSQQLQSL
+203 ELAAQSQQLQSL
-215 KNTQKDLQK
+215 KNAQKDLQK

-271 MQQSQQLNQD
+271 MQQSQQLSQD

-311 DQLLQSE
+311 DHLLQSE

-338 PDNTKVQ
+338 PDNTKEQ

-367 SQITSAQH
+367 SQLTHAQH
-375 NQQVAEEKLNQFERQ
+375 NQQVAEEKLNQFEQQ

-395 AQIKATTSTKPL
+395 AQTKATNSPKPL
-407 LITGFVGVLLSLL
+407 IITGIVGGLLSLL
-420 LMKFSPLF
+420 LMKFSSLF
-428 GGLVFVST
+428 GGLVFVLT
-436 ILLVGLLYLQV
+436 FILVGLLYLRV
-447 YRALDSEPIKQQWR
+447 YRASDNEPIKQQWR

-467 DEKNQAYQNLLEE
+467 DEKNQVYQNLLDE
-480 QRTMQEKFQ
+480 QRTLQDQFQ

-523 AQQQRQM
+523 AQQQRQT
-530 LNAKLAQLNQ
+530 LRVKLAQLDQ
-540 NMAQFRKTAD
+540 NMAQFRQTAD
-550 FLYEWLPIANL
+550 FLYEWLPIAHL
-561 SIAEQLGKIRQFKE
+561 TIAEQLGQIRQFKE
-575 EMQQEKIARASHP
+575 EMQKEKIARASHP

-621 VSDLELWFRQMQE
+621 VSDLPLWFRQMQE

-653 PDAMTKEQ
+653 PDSMTKEQ
-661 LASQEQ
+661 LVSQEQ
-667 QILSQE
+667 EILRQE

-688 QIEVSLAQQMK
+688 QIEVSLAQQMN
-699 DLTLPQLYQKEEQL
+699 DLTLPELYQKEEQL

-726 HFVIEKQ
+726 HFVIGKQ
-733 LQFLADQLSE
+733 LQFMADQLSE
-743 SQLPF
+743 SQLPY
-748 LFEKA
+748 LFEQA
-753 GLYMQILT
+753 GHFMQILT
-761 NQRYDKVQ
+761 NQRYDKIQ
-769 MKDNELF
+769 MKENELF

-798 FAYLAVQ
+798 FAYLAMQ
-805 QKNISP
+805 QKSISP

>member
-42 FIKAI
+42 FIKAM

-52 KKQKRKRDYEID
+52 KKQKRKRDYETN

-190 LQASIYT
+190 LQANIHT

-203 ELAVHSQQLQSL
+203 ELAAQSQQLQTL
-215 KNTQKDLQK
+215 KNAQKDLQK

-311 DQLLQSE
+311 DHLLQSE

-338 PDNTKVQ
+338 PDNTQDQV
-345 ETVSQEF
+345 TVSQEF

-367 SQITSAQH
+367 SQLNSAQH
-375 NQQVAEEKLNQFERQ
+375 NQQVAEEKLNQFEQQ
-390 HPELF
+390 HSELF
-395 AQIKATTSTKPL
+395 AQTEVTTSPKPL
-407 LITGFVGVLLSLL
+407 IITGMVGVLLSLL

-428 GGLVFVST
+428 GGLVFVLT
-436 ILLVGLLYLQV
+436 ILLAGLLYVRV
-447 YRALDSEPIKQQWR
+447 YRASDSEPIKQQWR

-467 DEKNQAYQNLLEE
+467 DEKNQTYQNLLDE
-480 QRTMQEKFQ
+480 QRTMQDKFQ

-523 AQQQRQM
+523 VQQQRQD
-530 LNAKLAQLNQ
+530 LRAKLAQLDQ
-540 NMAQFRKTAD
+540 NMAHFRKTAD
-550 FLYEWLPIANL
+550 FLYEWLPIAHL
-561 SIAEQLGKIRQFKE
+561 TIAEQLGQIRQFKE
-575 EMQQEKIARASHP
+575 EMQKEKIARAAHP

-608 QNQTLLA
+608 QNQILLA

-621 VSDLELWFRQMQE
+621 VSDLPLWFRQMQE

-653 PDAMTKEQ
+653 PDSVTKEQ
-661 LASQEQ
+661 LVSQEQ

-699 DLTLPQLYQKEEQL
+699 DLTLPELYQKEAQL
-713 KAEIQELIYEWSV
+713 KSEIQELIYEWSV

-743 SQLPF
+743 SQLPL
-748 LFEKA
+748 LFEQA
-753 GLYMQILT
+753 GHFMQILT
-761 NQRYDKVQ
+761 NQRYDKIQ
-769 MKDNELF
+769 MKENELF

-798 FAYLAVQ
+798 FAYLAMQ
-805 QKNISP
+805 QKSISP

>member
-30 GANEAGKSTLYH
+30 GANEVGKSTLYH
-42 FIKAI
+42 FIKAM

-52 KKQKRKRDYEID
+52 KKQKRKRDYETN

-190 LQASIYT
+190 LQANIYT

-203 ELAVHSQQLQSL
+203 ELAAQSQQLQSL
-215 KNTQKDLQK
+215 KNAQKDLQK

-271 MQQSQQLNQD
+271 MQQSQQLSQD
-281 IQVLESRLSQLEQ
+281 IQVLESRVSQLEQ

-311 DQLLQSE
+311 SQLLQSE

-352 VAQYTQIQTQLATLT
+352 VAQYTQIQSQLATLT
-367 SQITSAQH
+367 SQLTHAQH
-375 NQQVAEEKLNQFERQ
+375 AQQVAEEKLNQFEQQ

-395 AQIKATTSTKPL
+395 AQTKATTSPKPL

-436 ILLVGLLYLQV
+436 ILLVGLLYLRV

-480 QRTMQEKFQ
+480 QGTMQEKFQ

-540 NMAQFRKTAD
+540 NMTQFRKTAD

-615 KYQIQQ
+615 KYQIQRI
-621 VSDLELWFRQMQE
+621 SDLPLWFRQMQE

-641 KTELAQMLKGLY
+641 KTELAQMLKDLY

-667 QILSQE
+667 EILSQE

-699 DLTLPQLYQKEEQL
+699 DLTLPELYQKGEQL

-733 LQFLADQLSE
+733 LQFMADQLSE

-798 FAYLAVQ
+798 FAYLAMQ
-805 QKNISP
+805 QKSTSP

>member
-30 GANEAGKSTLYH
+30 GANETGKSTLYH
-42 FIKAI
+42 FIKAM

-52 KKQKRKRDYEID
+52 KKQKRKRDYETD

-132 QITQLDEKHLQSALL
+132 QITQLDEKYLQSALL

-190 LQASIYT
+190 LQANIYT

-203 ELAVHSQQLQSL
+203 ELAAQSQQLQSL
-215 KNTQKDLQK
+215 KNAQKDLQK
-224 QWLSLQ
+224 QWLSIQ
-230 KQAQQIK
+230 KQAQKIK
-237 QQQTHFSLFEEY
+237 QQQTHFALFEEY

-271 MQQSQQLNQD
+271 MQQSQQLSQD

-311 DQLLQSE
+311 SQLLQSE

-338 PDNTKVQ
+338 PDNTQDQ

-367 SQITSAQH
+367 SQLTHAQH
-375 NQQVAEEKLNQFERQ
+375 NQQVAEEKLNQFEQQ

-395 AQIKATTSTKPL
+395 AQTKATNSPKPL
-407 LITGFVGVLLSLL
+407 IITGIVGGLLSLL

-428 GGLVFVST
+428 GGLVFVLT
-436 ILLVGLLYLQV
+436 FILVGLLYLRV
-447 YRALDSEPIKQQWR
+447 YRASDNEPIKQQWR

-467 DEKNQAYQNLLEE
+467 DEKNQVYQNLLDE
-480 QRTMQEKFQ
+480 QRTLQDQFQ

-540 NMAQFRKTAD
+540 NMAQFRQTAD

-561 SIAEQLGKIRQFKE
+561 SIAEQLGEIRQFKE
-575 EMQQEKIARASHP
+575 EMQQEKIARAAHP

-621 VSDLELWFRQMQE
+621 VSDLPLWFRQMQE

-653 PDAMTKEQ
+653 PDAMTKAQ

-667 QILSQE
+667 EILRQE

-688 QIEVSLAQQMK
+688 QIEVSVAQQMN
-699 DLTLPQLYQKEEQL
+699 DLTLPELYQKEAQL
-713 KAEIQELIYEWSV
+713 KSEIQELIYEWSV

-743 SQLPF
+743 SQLPY
-748 LFEKA
+748 LFEQA
-753 GLYMQILT
+753 GHFMQILT
-761 NQRYDKVQ
+761 NQRYDKIQ
-769 MKDNELF
+769 MKENELF

-798 FAYLAVQ
+798 FAYLAMQ
-805 QKNISP
+805 QKSISP

-830 QLLAEFA
+830 QLLAAFA

>member
-42 FIKAI
+42 FIKAM

-52 KKQKRKRDYEID
+52 KKQKRKRDYETD

-190 LQASIYT
+190 LQANIYT

-203 ELAVHSQQLQSL
+203 ELAAQSQQLQSL
-215 KNTQKDLQK
+215 KNAQKDLQK
-224 QWLSLQ
+224 RWVSLQ

-311 DQLLQSE
+311 SQLLQSE
-318 GTLYQDI
+318 GTLYQDL

-338 PDNTKVQ
+338 PDDTQDQV
-345 ETVSQEF
+345 TVSQEF

-367 SQITSAQH
+367 SQLTSAQH

-395 AQIKATTSTKPL
+395 AQTEATTSPKL
-407 LITGFVGVLLSLL
+407 LIITGFVGVLLSLL

-428 GGLVFVST
+428 GGLVFVLT
-436 ILLVGLLYLQV
+436 IFLAGFLYLRV
-447 YRALDSEPIKQQWR
+447 YRTSDSEPIKQQWR

-467 DEKNQAYQNLLEE
+467 DEKNQTYQNLLDE
-480 QRTMQEKFQ
+480 QSTMQDKFQ

-523 AQQQRQM
+523 AQQQRQD
-530 LNAKLAQLNQ
+530 LRAKLAQLDQ
-540 NMAQFRKTAD
+540 NMDHFRKTAD
-550 FLYEWLPIANL
+550 FLYKWLPIAHL
-561 SIAEQLGKIRQFKE
+561 TIAEQLGQIRQFKE
-575 EMQQEKIARASHP
+575 EMQKEKIARAAHP

-621 VSDLELWFRQMQE
+621 VSDLPLWFRQMQE

-641 KTELAQMLKGLY
+641 KTELAQMLKDLY

-661 LASQEQ
+661 LANQEQ

-673 TQLQVQKDQNLTQIK
+673 KQLQVQQDQNLTQIK

-699 DLTLPQLYQKEEQL
+699 DLTLPELYQKEEQL

-743 SQLPF
+743 SQLPL
-748 LFEKA
+748 LFEQA
-753 GLYMQILT
+753 GHFMQILT
-761 NQRYDKVQ
+761 NQRYDKIQ
-769 MKDNELF
+769 MKENELF

-787 GTKDQLIMALR
+787 GTKDQLIMSLR
-798 FAYLAVQ
+798 FAYLAMQ
-805 QKNISP
+805 QKSISP

>member
-42 FIKAI
+42 FIKAM

-52 KKQKRKRDYEID
+52 KKQKRKRDYETD

-190 LQASIYT
+190 LQANIYT

-203 ELAVHSQQLQSL
+203 ELAAQSQQLQSL
-215 KNTQKDLQK
+215 KNAQKDLQK

-318 GTLYQDI
+318 GMLYQDI

-352 VAQYTQIQTQLATLT
+352 VVQYTQIQSQLATLT
-367 SQITSAQH
+367 SQLTHAQH
-375 NQQVAEEKLNQFERQ
+375 TQQVAEEKLNQFEQQ

-395 AQIKATTSTKPL
+395 AQTKAPTSPKPL

-428 GGLVFVST
+428 GGLVFVLT
-436 ILLVGLLYLQV
+436 FILVGLLYVRV
-447 YRALDSEPIKQQWR
+447 YRASDNEPIKQQWR

-467 DEKNQAYQNLLEE
+467 DEKNQVYQNLLDE
-480 QRTMQEKFQ
+480 QRTLQDQFQ

-511 AKRDQAAQISKN
+511 SKRDQAAQISKN

-540 NMAQFRKTAD
+540 NMTQFRKTAD

-621 VSDLELWFRQMQE
+621 ISDLPLWFRQMQE

-699 DLTLPQLYQKEEQL
+699 DLTLPELYQKEEQL

-733 LQFLADQLSE
+733 LQFMADQLSE

-798 FAYLAVQ
+798 FAYLAMQ
-805 QKNISP
+805 QKSISP

-851 VSYYQELHQ
+851 VSYYQELKQ
-860 VVKPLS
+860 AVKPLS

>member
-42 FIKAI
+42 FIKAM

-52 KKQKRKRDYEID
+52 KKQKRKRDYETD

-190 LQASIYT
+190 LQANIYT

-203 ELAVHSQQLQSL
+203 ELAAQSQQLQSL
-215 KNTQKDLQK
+215 KNAQKDLQK
-224 QWLSLQ
+224 QWLSVQ
-230 KQAQQIK
+230 KQAQKIK
-237 QQQTHFSLFEEY
+237 QQQTHFALFEEY

-271 MQQSQQLNQD
+271 MQQSQQLSQD

-311 DQLLQSE
+311 SQLLQSE

-338 PDNTKVQ
+338 PDNTQDQ

-367 SQITSAQH
+367 SQLTHAQH
-375 NQQVAEEKLNQFERQ
+375 NQQVAEEKLNQFEQQ

-395 AQIKATTSTKPL
+395 AQTKATNSPKPL
-407 LITGFVGVLLSLL
+407 IITGIVGGLLSLL

-428 GGLVFVST
+428 GGLVFVLT
-436 ILLVGLLYLQV
+436 FLLVGLLYLRV

-467 DEKNQAYQNLLEE
+467 DEKNQVYQNLLDE
-480 QRTMQEKFQ
+480 QRTLQDQFQ

-511 AKRDQAAQISKN
+511 AKRDQAAQISQN

-575 EMQQEKIARASHP
+575 EMQKEKMARAAHP

-621 VSDLELWFRQMQE
+621 VSDLPLWFRQMQE

-641 KTELAQMLKGLY
+641 KTELAQMLKDLY
-653 PDAMTKEQ
+653 PDAMTKAQ

-667 QILSQE
+667 EILRQE

-699 DLTLPQLYQKEEQL
+699 DLTLPELYQKEEQL

-743 SQLPF
+743 SQLPY
-748 LFEKA
+748 LFEQA
-753 GLYMQILT
+753 GHFMQILT
-761 NQRYDKVQ
+761 NQRYDKIQ
-769 MKDNELF
+769 MKENELF

-798 FAYLAVQ
+798 FAYLAMQ

>member
-42 FIKAI
+42 FIKAM

-52 KKQKRKRDYEID
+52 KKQKRKRDYETD

-132 QITQLDEKHLQSALL
+132 QITQLDEKYLQAALL

-190 LQASIYT
+190 LQANIYT

-203 ELAVHSQQLQSL
+203 ELAAQSQQLQSL
-215 KNTQKDLQK
+215 KNAQKDLQK

-271 MQQSQQLNQD
+271 MQQSQQLSQD
-281 IQVLESRLSQLEQ
+281 IQVLESRVSQLEQ

-311 DQLLQSE
+311 SQLLQSE

-352 VAQYTQIQTQLATLT
+352 VAQYTQIQSQLATLT
-367 SQITSAQH
+367 SQLTHAQH
-375 NQQVAEEKLNQFERQ
+375 AQQVAEEKLNQFEQQ

-395 AQIKATTSTKPL
+395 AQTKATTSPKPL

-436 ILLVGLLYLQV
+436 ILLVGLLYVRV

-480 QRTMQEKFQ
+480 QGTMQEKFQ

-621 VSDLELWFRQMQE
+621 VSDLPLWFRQMQE

-699 DLTLPQLYQKEEQL
+699 DLTLPELYQKEEQL

-733 LQFLADQLSE
+733 LQFMADQLSE

-798 FAYLAVQ
+798 FAYLAMQ
-805 QKNISP
+805 QKSISP

-851 VSYYQELHQ
+851 VTYYQELHQ

>member
-42 FIKAI
+42 FIKAM

-52 KKQKRKRDYEID
+52 KKQKRKRDYETN

-203 ELAVHSQQLQSL
+203 ELAAHSQQLQSL

-395 AQIKATTSTKPL
+395 AQIKATTSPKPL

-436 ILLVGLLYLQV
+436 ILLVGLLYLRV

-467 DEKNQAYQNLLEE
+467 DEKNQAYQNLLDE
-480 QRTMQEKFQ
+480 QRTMQDKFQ
-489 ALRSQLPL
+489 VLRSQLPL

-621 VSDLELWFRQMQE
+621 VSDLALWFRQMQE

-787 GTKDQLIMALR
+787 GTKDQLIMSLR
-798 FAYLAVQ
+798 FAYLAMQ

>member
-18 SFDFTA
+18 SFDFTV

-42 FIKAI
+42 FIKAM

-52 KKQKRKRDYEID
+52 KKQKRKRDYETN

-132 QITQLDEKHLQSALL
+132 QITQLDEKYLQSALL

-162 QEEKER
+162 QEERER

-190 LQASIYT
+190 LQANIYT

-203 ELAVHSQQLQSL
+203 ELAAQSQQLQSL
-215 KNTQKDLQK
+215 KNAQKDLQK

-271 MQQSQQLNQD
+271 MQQSQQLSQD

-311 DQLLQSE
+311 SQLLQSE
-318 GTLYQDI
+318 GMLYQDI

-338 PDNTKVQ
+338 PDNTQDQV
-345 ETVSQEF
+345 TVSQEF

-367 SQITSAQH
+367 SQLTSAQH

-395 AQIKATTSTKPL
+395 AQTKATTSPKPL
-407 LITGFVGVLLSLL
+407 IITGMVGVLLSLL
-420 LMKFSPLF
+420 VMKFSPLF
-428 GGLVFVST
+428 GGLVFVLT
-436 ILLVGLLYLQV
+436 ILLAGLLYVRV
-447 YRALDSEPIKQQWR
+447 YRASDSEPIKQQWR

-467 DEKNQAYQNLLEE
+467 DEKNQTYQNLLDE
-480 QRTMQEKFQ
+480 QRTMQDKFQ

-523 AQQQRQM
+523 AQQQRQD
-530 LNAKLAQLNQ
+530 LRAKLAQLDQ

-550 FLYEWLPIANL
+550 FLYEWLPIAHL
-561 SIAEQLGKIRQFKE
+561 TIAEQLGQIRQFKE
-575 EMQQEKIARASHP
+575 EMQKEKIARAAHP

-621 VSDLELWFRQMQE
+621 VSDLQLWFRQMQE

-641 KTELAQMLKGLY
+641 KTELAQMLKDLY
-653 PDAMTKEQ
+653 PDSMTKEQ
-661 LASQEQ
+661 LANQEQ

-688 QIEVSLAQQMK
+688 QIEVSVAQQMN
-699 DLTLPQLYQKEEQL
+699 DLTLPELYQKEAQL
-713 KAEIQELIYEWSV
+713 KSEIQELIYEWSV
-726 HFVIEKQ
+726 HFVIGKQ
-733 LQFLADQLSE
+733 LQFMADQLSE
-743 SQLPF
+743 SQLPY
-748 LFEKA
+748 LFEQA
-753 GLYMQILT
+753 GHFMQILT
-761 NQRYDKVQ
+761 NQRYDKIQ
-769 MKDNELF
+769 MKENELF

-798 FAYLAVQ
+798 FAYLAMQ